1 MRKESETARYKD
13 PSTQMK
19 YERLVREGVFDQMKK
34 ALKKFEKNS
43 Y

>member
-1 MRKESETARYKD
+1 MKKEFEISRYKD
-13 PSTQMK
+13 ITTQRK

-34 ALKKFEKNS
+34 ALKRFEKNS